1 MTSTIEGE
9 TGGLQAP
16 LLSPRDNAATSP
28 PTQGASGRAF
38 NSWASFGGFG
48 GLRTGTAKTPNNGA
62 KAQPADNA
70 DAAAT
75 EAVAPEA
82 TSSSQL
88 DSGSALALPAP
99 PAGSGI
105 RGGASAG
112 SSSAALREDVRV
124 CFRVILLIQILCF
137 WTSIF
142 LEVDNQQIHL
152 QHLNNMS
159 SCCNN
164 LRPYS
169 VLKLHGAGA
178 HGSGAAGQPGGT

>member
-1 MTSTIEGE
+1 MTSTYESEWGA
-9 TGGLQAP
+9 LQAP
-16 LLSPRDNAATSP
+16 LLSPRDNAATSL

-62 KAQPADNA
+62 TAQPADNS

-82 TSSSQL
+82 ASSSQL

-112 SSSAALREDVRV
+112 STSAVLREDVRV
-124 CFRVILLIQILCF
+124 CFRVALLVLIFCSWRSILL
-137 WTSIF
+137 
-142 LEVDNQQIHL
+142 EVENQQIHL
-152 QHLNNMS
+152 QHPNIVS
-159 SCCNN
+159 QC
-164 LRPYS
+164 YS
-169 VLKLHGAGA
+169 N
-178 HGSGAAGQPGGT
+178 